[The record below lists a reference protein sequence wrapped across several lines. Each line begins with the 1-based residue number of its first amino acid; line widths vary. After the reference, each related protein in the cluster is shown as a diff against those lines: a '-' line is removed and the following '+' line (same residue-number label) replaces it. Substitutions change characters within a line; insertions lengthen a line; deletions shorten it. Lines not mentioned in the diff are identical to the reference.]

1 MSLPATVIKTVL
13 YDAVRWLFRVVRSEV
28 KPKPPQ
34 AVPMTHKAVRHQQD
48 QIRSATTGVNRMPPP
63 RKKR

>member
-13 YDAVRWLFRVVRSEV
+13 YDAVRWLVRVVRSEV
-28 KPKPPQ
+28 KPKPSQ
-34 AVPMTHKAVRHQQD
+34 GVPMTHKGNEHVQG
-48 QIRSATTGVNRMPPP
+48 QIRSATTGVNRVPPP